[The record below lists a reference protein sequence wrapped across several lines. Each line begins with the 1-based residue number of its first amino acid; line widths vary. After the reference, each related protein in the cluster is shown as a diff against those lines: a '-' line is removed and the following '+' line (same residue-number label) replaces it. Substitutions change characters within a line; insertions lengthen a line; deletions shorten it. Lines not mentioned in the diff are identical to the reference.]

1 MLVWMTLVAGCAVIA
16 AGIVVVLKVDR
27 RWRGAHLQCCRCLE
41 VWFSREKMCHR
52 CGARGQDYDWLARK
66 YAGFP
71 THDWQGYLDTGPIPI
86 ITAPAWDIDLPKQR
100 ADSPRTDSSR
110 IAVDH
115 R

>member
-41 VWFSREKMCHR
+41 VWFGLEKMCFR
-52 CGARGQDYDWLARK
+52 CGARGQSYDWKARK

-71 THDWQGYLDTGPIPI
+71 THDWQGYLDTGPIPVVA
-86 ITAPAWDIDLPKQR
+86 APVPGRDLRAPHVPQQR
-100 ADSPRTDSSR
+100 AESPRAT
-110 IAVDH
+110 VDQ